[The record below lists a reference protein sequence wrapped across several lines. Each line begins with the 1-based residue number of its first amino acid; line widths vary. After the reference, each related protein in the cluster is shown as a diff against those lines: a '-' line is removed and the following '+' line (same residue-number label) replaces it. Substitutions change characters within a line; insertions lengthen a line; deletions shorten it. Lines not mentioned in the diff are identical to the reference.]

1 MHPENISKLKAE
13 KIQLETTLL
22 QMMYDKGDY
31 KRQNQRVYPSIFS
44 FRKKWM
50 KNILQLI
57 IYTHSE
63 EKDLIWQ
70 FKTTCLLSCI
80 KF

>member
-22 QMMYDKGDY
+22 QMMYDKEGIIKD
-31 KRQNQRVYPSIFS
+31 RINGYPSIFS